1 MLNVMGSDVSEITYV
16 KTESLMVQDQG
27 LIFKWIWGRVKKTEI
42 WRKPDQVFL
51 LIAWKSRPTAEDLRL
66 TSTDRPIK
74 MPLLPIGCDY
84 VCRLLARLVFTLWLM
99 CKLICNDGHFVN
111 INIAY
116 KKCWI
121 KENQRSYSEM
131 TSPPVLL
138 PLRQRQP
145 WVSICTCSL
154 RQSKERVF
162 RLGLS
167 ASVLVMDAHICGSM
181 DGVLTQCLQKV

>member
-1 MLNVMGSDVSEITYV
+1 MLNVMGSNVSEITYV

-42 WRKPDQVFL
+42 WRKPDHVFL
-51 LIAWKSRPTAEDLRL
+51 LIAWTSRPTAEDLRL

-74 MPLLPIGCDY
+74 MPLLPTGCDY
-84 VCRLLARLVFTLWLM
+84 VCRLLAPLVFTLWSM

-111 INIAY
+111 INSLQ
-116 KKCWI
+116 KMLNKRKSKVLLW
-121 KENQRSYSEM
+121 M

-138 PLRQRQP
+138 PQRQRQP
-145 WVSICTCSL
+145 WVSVCTWSL

-162 RLGLS
+162 RLSLS
-167 ASVLVMDAHICGSM
+167 ASILVMDAHICGST